1 MFLLHNTFLNGLCQL
16 IMADNIVAAHTDSSG
31 H

>member
-1 MFLLHNTFLNGLCQL
+1 MYHLEHFLNGLCQL
-16 IMADNIVAAHTDSSG
+16 IMADNIVAGHTDSGG